1 MCTLLRLAAFCL
13 VTLFAP
19 GVAGAATT
27 GSACADL
34 AALRIDDAN
43 FLSASV
49 VPAAANLPGH
59 CRVLGVIRPAINFE
73 VRLPT
78 RDWNG
83 KFYMAGC
90 GGFCGRLDSDLPGFT
105 NAMNHG
111 LRRGYAAATMDSG
124 HWGAHRADG
133 RWAWNNRLAEND
145 WGWRGVTE
153 TARVAKALIAAFYAR
168 PQSKSYFAGCS
179 TGGRMA
185 LMAAQRFPADF
196 DGIIAGAPA
205 LDYSGLVGTHGAWVT
220 QANLRPDGTEILD
233 RSKVALIATAVVTAC
248 DAGDGRSDGV
258 IDDPRNCD
266 WQPSS
271 LTCGRE
277 TSATCLT
284 PAEIG
289 VLERWYA
296 GPRDASGQ
304 QLYPGGIPRGS
315 EPYWPL
321 WLTGKPGDRM
331 PGLVPLFAQDYLR
344 YMAFADDPGE
354 SHRVQDF
361 DFERDPPRLEQMGTI
376 YNADN
381 PDLSAFAGRGGKLI
395 VYHGWADPIVT
406 PWRTLN
412 YVEDVQRRMG
422 RSSATDSFLRL
433 FMLPGFDHCGV
444 QTGPGANDAGFDPLP
459 ALEAWVE
466 RGIAPASIPS
476 ARIGADGAVQW
487 SQTVCPYPKSAGCGP

>member
-1 MCTLLRLAAFCL
+1 MLRLVAFCL
-13 VTLFAP
+13 VTSCVP
-19 GVAGAATT
+19 VGSGAATT
-27 GSACADL
+27 GNDCADL

-43 FLSASV
+43 LLSASV
-49 VPAAANLPGH
+49 VPAAADLPEH

-73 VRLPT
+73 LRLPT
-78 RDWNG
+78 RNWND

-133 RWAWNNRLAEND
+133 RWAWNSRLAEND

-153 TARVAKALIAAFYAR
+153 TARVAKALVAAHYGQ
-168 PQSKSYFAGCS
+168 PQQKSYFAGCS

-205 LDYSGLVGTHGAWVT
+205 LDYTGLVATHGAWVA

-233 RSKVALIATAVVTAC
+233 RGKFALIAAAVVSAC
-248 DAGDGRSDGV
+248 DARDGSTDGL
-258 IDDPRNCD
+258 INDPRNCD
-266 WQPSS
+266 WQPST
-271 LTCGRE
+271 LACGNE
-277 TSATCLT
+277 PAAACLT
-284 PAEIG
+284 AEEVG
-289 VLERWYA
+289 VLDKWYA
-296 GPRDASGQ
+296 GPRDATGR

-315 EPYWPL
+315 EPHWPL
-321 WLTGKPGDRM
+321 WLTGKPAERM
-331 PGLVPLFAQDYLR
+331 PGLVPIFAQDFLR
-344 YMAFADDPGE
+344 YMAFAEDPGE
-354 SHRVQDF
+354 TYRVQDF
-361 DFERDPPRLEQMGTI
+361 DFERDPPRLAPMGAI

-381 PDLSAFAGRGGKLI
+381 PDLGAFAGRGGKLI

-406 PWRTLN
+406 PWRTLQ
-412 YVEDVQRRMG
+412 YVADVQRKMG
-422 RSSATDSFLRL
+422 GPEKTGAFLRL
-433 FMLPGFDHCGV
+433 FMLPGFDHCGM

-466 RGIAPASIPS
+466 RGVAPDSIPS
-476 ARIGADGAVQW
+476 TRIGADGAVQW
-487 SQTVCPYPKSAGCGP
+487 SRPVCPYDESADCEP